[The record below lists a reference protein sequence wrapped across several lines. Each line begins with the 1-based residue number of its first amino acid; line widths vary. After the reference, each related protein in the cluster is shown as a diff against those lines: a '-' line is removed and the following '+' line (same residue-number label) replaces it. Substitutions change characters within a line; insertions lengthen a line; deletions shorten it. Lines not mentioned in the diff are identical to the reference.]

1 MTPATRTRARGTTA
15 ASSQT
20 MPDSGRSL
28 HSSSINNH
36 IYIYTYIHSIS
47 ISISRLSLFPCV
59 PPYRVFLPY
68 WQHYSEPACAALR
81 EEEWQFPAQIM
92 PVVR

>member
-1 MTPATRTRARGTTA
+1 M
-15 ASSQT
+15 S
-20 MPDSGRSL
+20 
-28 HSSSINNH
+28 
-36 IYIYTYIHSIS
+36 TYISQS
-47 ISISRLSLFPCV
+47 LFLYLSISRLSLFPCV

>member
-1 MTPATRTRARGTTA
+1 
-15 ASSQT
+15 
-20 MPDSGRSL
+20 MPSCS
-28 HSSSINNH
+28 NPV
-36 IYIYTYIHSIS
+36 
-47 ISISRLSLFPCV
+47 ISRLSLFPCV